1 MRLEQRN
8 QPLSD
13 RSQHQ
18 RRRDCG
24 AARDNRRRLQP
35 VHHFADQLSY
45 AISYELSHLVSTNNV
60 TDSNTDHL
68 RSHPVAY
75 GVAVDLSITFSF
87 HISINIAHCGT
98 YQGPDNEPDRL
109 AVDFTIAVPDLV
121 AVYFAIAG
129 SNQAAYHQP
138 VGVAFDVANYH
149 ADGVPDHLSDCAA
162 FDVAIGIP

>member
-1 MRLEQRN
+1 MPCR
-8 QPLSD
+8 
-13 RSQHQ
+13 
-18 RRRDCG
+18 
-24 AARDNRRRLQP
+24 
-35 VHHFADQLSY
+35 
-45 AISYELSHLVSTNNV
+45 
-60 TDSNTDHL
+60 
-68 RSHPVAY
+68 
-75 GVAVDLSITFSF
+75 
-87 HISINIAHCGT
+87 
-98 YQGPDNEPDRL
+98 GPDDEPKHATNACADDNELDRP